1 MVDVPLNVDLTD
13 AQRRQ
18 EFTPSQG
25 IDFIFNET
33 KRTLKICVRYARYL
47 AQSLHVLEPLHAP
60 VIDEES
66 PFTVLPGTVF
76 ERLGVIVKVIT
87 VNGQDVT
94 ICDTFGH
101 DVVINV
107 GEANRLIEEYIG

>member
-1 MVDVPLNVDLTD
+1 MVDVPLNVGLTD

-33 KRTLKICVRYARYL
+33 KRTLKIRVRYARYL
-47 AQSLHVLEPLHAP
+47 AQSDNVRAQLHVLEPLHAP

-66 PFTVLPGTVF
+66 PFTVLLRTF
-76 ERLGVIVKVIT
+76 L
-87 VNGQDVT
+87 NGLV
-94 ICDTFGH
+94 
-101 DVVINV
+101 
-107 GEANRLIEEYIG
+107 LLLK